1 MVYVRMFL
9 EGQQMRVRP
18 RTTSRPRR
26 EECHKFAYLMM
37 KNNSFAC
44 FQARAF
50 IIRNISQ
57 PFPS

>member
-18 RTTSRPRR
+18 RTTSGPRR

-37 KNNSFAC
+37 KIIVLH
-44 FQARAF
+44 AF
-50 IIRNISQ
+50 KHVRLS
-57 PFPS
+57 S